1 MISPELLRRYP
12 FFGPLS
18 DEQLKAVAML
28 ADQESVGSYTILLE
42 EGKKADTLYLLMEG
56 SLSLFYLVED
66 ERQPNLRKEFPV
78 GDINPGEP
86 FGISALIEPH
96 VLTSSVRADTLCQ
109 VIRIDAQALKD
120 LCEQDCDLGY
130 TLMKQIARA
139 AMDRLNSTRIQLAA
153 AWA

>member
-1 MISPELLRRYP
+1 MISPELLRRYQ
-12 FFGPLS
+12 FFGPLN
-18 DEQLKAVAML
+18 DEQLKTVAML

-42 EGKKADTLYLLMEG
+42 EGKNADTFYLLMEG
-56 SLSLFYLVED
+56 SLSLFYVVED

-86 FGISALIEPH
+86 FSISALIEPH
-96 VLTSSVRADTLCQ
+96 VLTSSVRADTVCQ

-120 LCEQDCDLGY
+120 LCKQDCELGY

>member
-86 FGISALIEPH
+86 FSISALIEPH

-130 TLMKQIARA
+130 ILMKQIARA
-139 AMDRLNSTRIQLAA
+139 AMDRLTSTRIQLAA